1 MGKIQLLDCT
11 LRDGGYCNEWNFG
24 KHNIKK
30 IIMGLEESGVEII
43 ECGFLNHKIQ
53 FTEDRSRYPSLRI
66 AESFITQSKRD
77 TKYVCMANYGDIDVN
92 RLEEYQGG
100 MIDGIRV
107 AFHKRDADG
116 ALELC
121 RQIGMKGYK
130 VYIQPMVVLDYSDE
144 EFLVLL
150 HEANEIQPYAFYI
163 VDSFGVMKKKELIH
177 LYYMTEHNLDDSI
190 CIGFHS
196 HNNMQLSYANAQ
208 VLLDI
213 QGNRDIIIDSS
224 IFGMGRGAGNLNT
237 ELFEQYLNDNY
248 NKNYK
253 INPILIIYDEILS
266 TFYNKK
272 SWGYSLSNY
281 LSASYGC
288 HPNYAGYLDEKNT
301 LSIGDMDKIFQ
312 MLDSEK
318 RNIFDKNYI
327 ESLYEQYMSRNRI
340 WEESISEFKKLLLD
354 RRILV
359 IASGKSSCLEKDKII
374 DFILEN
380 RCLVISINAEYPY
393 YKSDYVFVSNI
404 RRYKQINK
412 KLSNKIIV
420 TSNILSDEAYLV
432 IDYDNYTNAYEAVK
446 DNAAL
451 MLFKYL
457 EDQGVKEIFVAG
469 LDGYSH
475 DVNDNYADDNMIIKT
490 SNEWFDKRNEGLN
503 LYIKNLSGRIKISS
517 ITNMKYIRFREGD
530 GEQDG

>member
-1 MGKIQLLDCT
+1 MGEIRVLDCT
-11 LRDGGYCNEWNFG
+11 LRDGGYCNEWEFG

-30 IIMGLEESGVEII
+30 IIMGLEDSGVEII
-43 ECGFLNHKIQ
+43 ECGFLNHKIEYA
-53 FTEDRSRYPSLRI
+53 EDKSRFSSLSQ
-66 AESFITQSKRD
+66 AERFITQGKRD
-77 TKYVCMANYGDIDVN
+77 TKYVCMANYGDIDVDE
-92 RLEEYQGG
+92 LEEYHGG

-107 AFHKRDADG
+107 AFHKKDAAA

-121 RQIGMKGYK
+121 RIIGAKGYK
-130 VYIQPMVVLDYSDE
+130 VYIQPMVVLDYTDE
-144 EFLVLL
+144 EFLILL
-150 HEANEIQPYAFYI
+150 HKANEIHPYAFYI

-177 LYYMTEHNLDDSI
+177 LYYMTEHNLDKSI

-208 VLLDI
+208 VLLEL

-248 NKNYK
+248 NKNYR

-281 LSASYGC
+281 LSASYSC
-288 HPNYAGYLDEKNT
+288 HPNYAVYLDEKNT

-312 MLDSEK
+312 MLDSDK
-318 RNIFDKNYI
+318 RNIFDKEYI

-340 WEESISEFKKLLLD
+340 WQESISEFKRLLLA

-359 IASGKSSCLEKDKII
+359 IASGKSSYLEKEKIL
-374 DFILEN
+374 DFIQEN
-380 RCLVISINAEYPY
+380 NCLVISINADYPY
-393 YKSDYVFVSNI
+393 YESDYVFVSNI

-412 KLSNKIIV
+412 NLLSKMII
-420 TSNILSDEAYLV
+420 TSNILSDKVYLV
-432 IDYDNYTNAYEAVK
+432 IDYDSYTNAYEAVK

-457 EDQGVKEIFVAG
+457 ENQGVREIFVAG

-475 DVNDNYADDNMIIKT
+475 DLNDNYADDNMIIKT
-490 SNEWFDKRNEGLN
+490 SNEWFDKRNDGLN
-503 LYIKNLSGRIKISS
+503 LYIRDLYSRISISS
-517 ITNMKYIRFREGD
+517 ITKTKYINI
-530 GEQDG
+530 